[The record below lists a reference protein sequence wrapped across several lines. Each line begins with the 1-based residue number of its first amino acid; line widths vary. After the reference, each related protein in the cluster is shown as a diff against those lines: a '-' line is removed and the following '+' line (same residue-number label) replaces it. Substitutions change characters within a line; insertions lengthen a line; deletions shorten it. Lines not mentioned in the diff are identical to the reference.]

1 MITHSLKICLCHHS
15 ILLHCT
21 LTLGVE
27 IIVAFILL
35 MRKLRLDEIQNLARF
50 SSQVIGKAEI

>member
-1 MITHSLKICLCHHS
+1 MITHSLKICLCHHF

-21 LTLGVE
+21 LTLGEE

-35 MRKLRLDEIQNLARF
+35 MRQLRLDEIQKLDRF
-50 SSQVIGKAEI
+50 FSQVSGKADI